1 MTPAQLQQLRDR
13 MQANRQPVDRHPWSR
28 HEHPRGWND
37 AFDHVEKWIRE
48 IVGEAS

>member
-37 AFDHVEKWIRE
+37 AFDAVERWIKE
-48 IVGEAS
+48 IVGDAA